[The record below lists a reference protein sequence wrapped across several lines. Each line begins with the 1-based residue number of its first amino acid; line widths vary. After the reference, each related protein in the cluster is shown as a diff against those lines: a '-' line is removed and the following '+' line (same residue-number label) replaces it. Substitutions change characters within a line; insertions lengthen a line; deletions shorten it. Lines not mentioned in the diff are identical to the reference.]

1 MKNLQFNPY
10 ILLFGTLLLI
20 LNSCGNKTDNTTAHQ
35 CDSLKYNI
43 IAISDSIKDATGS
56 TIIVNANVALPL
68 NESEDKDIS
77 SVYNKYLLNLKNDSI
92 TGENAVITYVKKILD
107 FYKTPA
113 ENIPSELED
122 ETEKVSK
129 YEINHNITPI
139 FNSCNI
145 FCVMKNTNMK
155 KDGNSTIETNNYFS
169 FNTSNCSRINIMDII
184 KDEYSTDINNL
195 LKERLMQQ
203 EGVTNQS
210 QLIDLGYFN
219 IDNLSINNNFFFK
232 DNKIVFAYEPY
243 EIACLQVGEVCIALE
258 IDELT
263 PYIKEN
269 SILSKLNAND

>member
-92 TGENAVITYVKKILD
+92 TGEYAVITYVKKILD

-113 ENIPSELED
+113 ENIPPELED

-203 EGVTNQS
+203 EGVGNQS

>member
-56 TIIVNANVALPL
+56 TIIVNANVALPI
-68 NESEDKDIS
+68 NESGDKDIS

-269 SILSKLNAND
+269 SILSKLNEND

>member
-56 TIIVNANVALPL
+56 TIIVNANVALPI
-68 NESEDKDIS
+68 NESGDKDIS

>member
-56 TIIVNANVALPL
+56 TIIVNANVALPI
-68 NESEDKDIS
+68 NESRDKDIS

-113 ENIPSELED
+113 ENIPPELED

-219 IDNLSINNNFFFK
+219 IDNLSINNNFFLLMTK
-232 DNKIVFAYEPY
+232 
-243 EIACLQVGEVCIALE
+243 
-258 IDELT
+258 
-263 PYIKEN
+263 
-269 SILSKLNAND
+269 

>member
-56 TIIVNANVALPL
+56 TIIVNANVTLPI
-68 NESEDKDIS
+68 NESGDKDIS

-203 EGVTNQS
+203 EGVGNQS

>member
-56 TIIVNANVALPL
+56 TIIVNANVALPI
-68 NESEDKDIS
+68 NESGDKDIS

-113 ENIPSELED
+113 ENIPPELED

-203 EGVTNQS
+203 EGVSNQS

>member
-113 ENIPSELED
+113 ENIPPELED

-203 EGVTNQS
+203 EGVGNQS

-269 SILSKLNAND
+269 SILSKLNEND

>member
-56 TIIVNANVALPL
+56 TIIVNANVALPI
-68 NESEDKDIS
+68 NESGDKDIS

-195 LKERLMQQ
+195 LKDRLMQQ
-203 EGVTNQS
+203 EGVGNQS

-258 IDELT
+258 LDEIT

>member
-20 LNSCGNKTDNTTAHQ
+20 LKSCGNKTDNTTAHQ

-113 ENIPSELED
+113 ENIPPELED

>member
-56 TIIVNANVALPL
+56 TIIVNANVALPI
-68 NESEDKDIS
+68 NESGDKDIS

-203 EGVTNQS
+203 EGVGNQS

>member
-68 NESEDKDIS
+68 NESGDKDIS

-113 ENIPSELED
+113 ENIPPELED

>member
-56 TIIVNANVALPL
+56 TIIVNANVALPI
-68 NESEDKDIS
+68 NESGDKDIS

-203 EGVTNQS
+203 EGVGNQS

-269 SILSKLNAND
+269 FILSKLNAND

>member
-56 TIIVNANVALPL
+56 TIIVNANVALPI
-68 NESEDKDIS
+68 NESGDKDIS
-77 SVYNKYLLNLKNDSI
+77 SVYIKYLLNLKNDSI

-203 EGVTNQS
+203 EGVGNQS

>member
-113 ENIPSELED
+113 ENIPPELED

-139 FNSCNI
+139 FISCNI

>member
-43 IAISDSIKDATGS
+43 IVISDSIKDATGS
-56 TIIVNANVALPL
+56 TIIVNANVALPI
-68 NESEDKDIS
+68 NESGDKDIS

-203 EGVTNQS
+203 EGVGNQS

>member
-56 TIIVNANVALPL
+56 TIIVNANVALPI
-68 NESEDKDIS
+68 NESGDKDIS

-145 FCVMKNTNMK
+145 FCVMKNTNME

-195 LKERLMQQ
+195 LKDRLMQQ
-203 EGVTNQS
+203 EGVGNQS

>member
-56 TIIVNANVALPL
+56 TIIVNANVALPI
-68 NESEDKDIS
+68 NESGDKDIS

-92 TGENAVITYVKKILD
+92 TGKNAVITYVKKILD

-195 LKERLMQQ
+195 LKDRLMQQ
-203 EGVTNQS
+203 EGVGNQS

>member
-56 TIIVNANVALPL
+56 TIIVNANVALPI
-68 NESEDKDIS
+68 NESGDKDIS

-113 ENIPSELED
+113 ENIPPELED

-219 IDNLSINNNFFFK
+219 IDNLSINNNFFFV
-232 DNKIVFAYEPY
+232 DDKIVFAYEPY

>member
-113 ENIPSELED
+113 ENIPPELED

>member
-68 NESEDKDIS
+68 NESGDKDIS

-155 KDGNSTIETNNYFS
+155 KDGDSTIETNNYFS

>member
-56 TIIVNANVALPL
+56 TIIVNANVALPI
-68 NESEDKDIS
+68 NESGDKDIS

-203 EGVTNQS
+203 EGVGNQS

-219 IDNLSINNNFFFK
+219 IDNLSINNNFFLK

>member
-113 ENIPSELED
+113 ENIPPELED
-122 ETEKVSK
+122 ETQKVSK

-203 EGVTNQS
+203 EGVGNQS

>member
-56 TIIVNANVALPL
+56 TIIVNANVALPI
-68 NESEDKDIS
+68 NESGDKDIS

-113 ENIPSELED
+113 ENIPPELED

-219 IDNLSINNNFFFK
+219 IDNLSINNNFFFV
-232 DNKIVFAYEPY
+232 DDKIVFAYEPY

-258 IDELT
+258 LDEIT

>member
-56 TIIVNANVALPL
+56 TIIVNANVALPI
-68 NESEDKDIS
+68 NESGDKDIS

-113 ENIPSELED
+113 ENIPPELED

-203 EGVTNQS
+203 EGVGNQS

>member
-1 MKNLQFNPY
+1 MKNSQFNPY

-20 LNSCGNKTDNTTAHQ
+20 LNSCGNKPDNTTAHQ
-35 CDSLKYNI
+35 CDSLIYNI

-56 TIIVNANVALPL
+56 TIIVNANVALPI
-68 NESEDKDIS
+68 NESGDKDIS

-113 ENIPSELED
+113 ENIPPELED

-203 EGVTNQS
+203 EGVGNQS

>member
-113 ENIPSELED
+113 ENIPPELED

-203 EGVTNQS
+203 EGVSNQS

>member
-68 NESEDKDIS
+68 NESGDKDIS

>member
-56 TIIVNANVALPL
+56 TIIVNANVALPI
-68 NESEDKDIS
+68 NESGDKDIS

-195 LKERLMQQ
+195 LKDRLMQQ
-203 EGVTNQS
+203 EGVGNQS

>member
-56 TIIVNANVALPL
+56 TIIVNAALPI
-68 NESEDKDIS
+68 NESGDKDIS

-203 EGVTNQS
+203 EGVGNQS

-269 SILSKLNAND
+269 FILSKLNAND

>member
-43 IAISDSIKDATGS
+43 IAFSDSIKDATGS

-113 ENIPSELED
+113 ENIPPELED

>member
-56 TIIVNANVALPL
+56 TIIVNANVALPI
-68 NESEDKDIS
+68 NESGDKDIS

-122 ETEKVSK
+122 ETEKISK

-195 LKERLMQQ
+195 LKDRLMQQ
-203 EGVTNQS
+203 EGVGNQS

>member
-113 ENIPSELED
+113 ENIPPELED

-203 EGVTNQS
+203 EGVSNQS

-269 SILSKLNAND
+269 SILSKLNEND

>member
-113 ENIPSELED
+113 ENIPPELED

-203 EGVTNQS
+203 EGVGNQS

>member
-43 IAISDSIKDATGS
+43 IAFLDSIKDATGS

-113 ENIPSELED
+113 ENIPPELED

>member
-68 NESEDKDIS
+68 NESGDKDIS

-113 ENIPSELED
+113 ENIPPELED

-269 SILSKLNAND
+269 SILSKLNEND

>member
-56 TIIVNANVALPL
+56 TIIVNANVALPI
-68 NESEDKDIS
+68 NESGDKDIS

-107 FYKTPA
+107 FYKSPA

-203 EGVTNQS
+203 EGVGNQS

>member
-56 TIIVNANVALPL
+56 TIIVNANVALPI
-68 NESEDKDIS
+68 NESGDKDIS

-203 EGVTNQS
+203 EGVGNQS

-258 IDELT
+258 LDEIT

>member
-43 IAISDSIKDATGS
+43 IAISDSIKDTTGS
-56 TIIVNANVALPL
+56 TIIVNANVALPI
-68 NESEDKDIS
+68 NESGDKDIS

-203 EGVTNQS
+203 EGVGNQS